1 MSCRPTKVSLLI
13 SYVIPVC
20 TWIILCKPNPG
31 FWCSFQTSA
40 WTIFFSWK
48 LMKVRSITCIYRQLI
63 MIWPCSRGHIIIL
76 DYPIIKCVKIPKF
89 QVVNPLQIS
98 STVGLIWK
106 ITHQKLPTVTYSQ
119 KSGICNLFKFS
130 RLNTL
135 TTECHS
141 YEIEH
146 ERNCVIILGRWFWRN
161 FFFEISN
168 FPILW

>member
-1 MSCRPTKVSLLI
+1 MYLNPNDNYDIWIMYFRIRQSDKNGSNVSCRPTKVSLLI

-98 STVGLIWK
+98 STVGLI
-106 ITHQKLPTVTYSQ
+106 LENNAPEVTD
-119 KSGICNLFKFS
+119 CNLQSK
-130 RLNTL
+130 
-135 TTECHS
+135 
-141 YEIEH
+141 I
-146 ERNCVIILGRWFWRN
+146 RNLQPV
-161 FFFEISN
+161 
-168 FPILW
+168 